1 MKTLR
6 LFVAFALLGFVV
18 AAVQAGEDK
27 KEAKPAGC
35 CAKAE
40 AKGEK
45 CGHGCCV
52 EAAKAGSNCEKCGG
66 AGKAAKKE
74 EAKN

>member
-1 MKTLR
+1 MKTIR
-6 LFVAFALLGFVV
+6 LIVAFALVGF
-18 AAVQAGEDK
+18 AAAALQAGSDK
-27 KEAKPAGC
+27 QESKAAGC

-52 EAAKAGSNCEKCGG
+52 EAAKEGNNCAKCKGSGKVEK
-66 AGKAAKKE
+66 KAEEKK
-74 EAKN
+74 